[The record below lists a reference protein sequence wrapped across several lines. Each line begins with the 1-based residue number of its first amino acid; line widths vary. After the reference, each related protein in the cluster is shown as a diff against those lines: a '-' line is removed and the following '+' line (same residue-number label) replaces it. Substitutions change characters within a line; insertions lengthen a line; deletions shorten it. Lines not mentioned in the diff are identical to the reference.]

1 MRQDVPNGQS
11 TYESGPLHP
20 PRHQGPKGRYW
31 KEQAM
36 PKHTSKRSRA
46 GSIRKVGED
55 LWEVSCAHGYRD
67 DGSKRVAY
75 RFVRGPESKAEEER
89 IRLVAE
95 MGRNPRLG
103 DPMTLDEYYWGVYSP
118 DRHATTTVANAKTH
132 DSNYR
137 NHIAGQ
143 LGGLDIGSIT
153 YQDVHRWVDGLP
165 PQSAPNYVRTLRSV
179 LAQARYDGVIQDS
192 PMDGRRFRM
201 PKGRDTTP
209 RPVWGAGE
217 VADAL
222 SRPDFRKSQLF
233 GLWCLMCGGG
243 LSRSEA
249 LAIDWEAIRWDSA
262 LGMDGQEHMTAY
274 VSIDAAVTSMDGEKG
289 PKNSRRYRT
298 VPIPSVFADRMWEVR
313 GSGPVCQGER
323 YSKGGNVRT
332 GHRLSPDRVPGKWR
346 SYFEDGGCLHGLP
359 FVWMNRMRATYA
371 TIMQGAGVDST
382 LINAMQGRSSNSEVL
397 YGHYLNP
404 RQDSFERAADAMQ
417 RRVIGG

>member
-1 MRQDVPNGQS
+1 MANHIP
-11 TYESGPLHP
+11 
-20 PRHQGPKGRYW
+20 
-31 KEQAM
+31 
-36 PKHTSKRSRA
+36 KRSRA
-46 GSIRKVGED
+46 GSIGQVGEG
-55 LWEVSCAHGYRD
+55 LWEVSCSLGYRE
-67 DGSKRVAY
+67 DGSRRVAY

-89 IRLVAE
+89 VRLVAE

-103 DPMTLDEYYWGVYSP
+103 DPMTLDEYYWGIYSP

-137 NHIAGQ
+137 NHVADA
-143 LGGLDIGSIT
+143 LGHMDIGSIT
-153 YQDVHRWVDGLP
+153 YQDVRRWVEGLP

-179 LAQARYDGVIQDS
+179 LAQARYDGFIQDS

-209 RPVWGAGE
+209 RPVWGARE
-217 VADAL
+217 VAEAL
-222 SRPDFRKSQLF
+222 GRPDFRRSQLF

-249 LAIDWEAIRWDSA
+249 LAIDWESIRWDEA
-262 LGMDGQEHMTAY
+262 LGMDGRTHRTAY
-274 VSIDAAVTSMDGEKG
+274 VSIDAAVTSMDGVKG

-298 VPIPSVFADRMWEVR
+298 IPVPSVFADRLWEVR

-323 YSKGGNVRT
+323 HTSGGNVPT

-346 SYFEDGGCLHGLP
+346 SYFEEGGCLHGLP
-359 FVWMNRMRATYA
+359 FVWINRMRATNA
-371 TIMQGAGVDST
+371 TLMQGAGVDST

>member
-1 MRQDVPNGQS
+1 MANHIP
-11 TYESGPLHP
+11 
-20 PRHQGPKGRYW
+20 
-31 KEQAM
+31 
-36 PKHTSKRSRA
+36 KRSRA
-46 GSIRKVGED
+46 GSIGQVGEG
-55 LWEVSCAHGYRD
+55 LWEVSCSHGYRE
-67 DGSKRVAY
+67 DGSRRVAY

-95 MGRNPRLG
+95 IGRNPRLG
-103 DPMTLDEYYWGVYSP
+103 DPMTLDEYYWGIYSP

-137 NHIAGQ
+137 NHVADA
-143 LGGLDIGSIT
+143 LGHMDIGSIT
-153 YQDVHRWVDGLP
+153 YQDVRRWVEGLP

-179 LAQARYDGVIQDS
+179 LAQARYDGFIQDS

-209 RPVWGAGE
+209 RPVWGARE
-217 VADAL
+217 VAEAL
-222 SRPDFRKSQLF
+222 GRPDFRRSQLF

-249 LAIDWEAIRWDSA
+249 LAIDWESIRWDEA
-262 LGMDGQEHMTAY
+262 LGMDGRTHRTAY
-274 VSIDAAVTSMDGEKG
+274 VSIDAAVTSMDGVKG

-298 VPIPSVFADRMWEVR
+298 VPVPSVFADRLWEVR

-323 YSKGGNVRT
+323 HTSGGNVPT

-346 SYFEDGGCLHGLP
+346 SYFEEGGCLHGLP
-359 FVWMNRMRATYA
+359 FVWINRMRATNA
-371 TIMQGAGVDST
+371 TLMQGAGVDST

>member
-1 MRQDVPNGQS
+1 
-11 TYESGPLHP
+11 
-20 PRHQGPKGRYW
+20 
-31 KEQAM
+31 
-36 PKHTSKRSRA
+36 
-46 GSIRKVGED
+46 VGEG
-55 LWEVSCAHGYRD
+55 LWEVSCSHGYRE
-67 DGSKRVAY
+67 DGSRRVAY

-103 DPMTLDEYYWGVYSP
+103 DPMTLDEYYWGIYSP

-132 DSNYR
+132 DLNYR
-137 NHIAGQ
+137 NHVADA
-143 LGGLDIGSIT
+143 LGHMDIGSIT
-153 YQDVHRWVDGLP
+153 YQDVRRWVEGLP

-179 LAQARYDGVIQDS
+179 LAQARYDGFIQDS

-209 RPVWGAGE
+209 RPVWGARE
-217 VADAL
+217 VAEAL
-222 SRPDFRKSQLF
+222 GRPDFRRSQLF

-249 LAIDWEAIRWDSA
+249 LAIDWESIRWDEA
-262 LGMDGQEHMTAY
+262 LGMDGRTHRTAY
-274 VSIDAAVTSMDGEKG
+274 VSIDAAVTSMDGVKG

-298 VPIPSVFADRMWEVR
+298 VPVPSVFADRLWEVR

-323 YSKGGNVRT
+323 HTSGGNVPT

-346 SYFEDGGCLHGLP
+346 SYFEEGGCLHGLP
-359 FVWMNRMRATYA
+359 FVWINRMRATNA
-371 TIMQGAGVDST
+371 TLMQGAGVDST

>member
-1 MRQDVPNGQS
+1 MANHIP
-11 TYESGPLHP
+11 
-20 PRHQGPKGRYW
+20 
-31 KEQAM
+31 
-36 PKHTSKRSRA
+36 KRSRA
-46 GSIRKVGED
+46 GSIGQVGEG
-55 LWEVSCAHGYRD
+55 LWEVSCSHGYRE
-67 DGSKRVAY
+67 DGSRRVAY

-103 DPMTLDEYYWGVYSP
+103 DPMTLDEYYWGIYSP

-137 NHIAGQ
+137 NHVADA
-143 LGGLDIGSIT
+143 LGHMDIGSIT
-153 YQDVHRWVDGLP
+153 YQDVRRWVEGLP

-179 LAQARYDGVIQDS
+179 LAQARYDGFIQDS

-209 RPVWGAGE
+209 RPVWGARE
-217 VADAL
+217 VAEAL
-222 SRPDFRKSQLF
+222 GHPDFRRSQLF

-249 LAIDWEAIRWDSA
+249 LAIDWESIRWDEA
-262 LGMDGQEHMTAY
+262 LGMDGRTHRTAY
-274 VSIDAAVTSMDGEKG
+274 VSIDAAVTSMDDVKG

-298 VPIPSVFADRMWEVR
+298 VPVPSVFADRLWEVR

-323 YSKGGNVRT
+323 HTSGGNVPT

-346 SYFEDGGCLHGLP
+346 SYFEEGGCLHGLP
-359 FVWMNRMRATYA
+359 FVWINRMRATNA
-371 TIMQGAGVDST
+371 TLMQGAGVDST

-417 RRVIGG
+417 RRIIGG

>member
-1 MRQDVPNGQS
+1 MANHIP
-11 TYESGPLHP
+11 
-20 PRHQGPKGRYW
+20 
-31 KEQAM
+31 
-36 PKHTSKRSRA
+36 KRSRA
-46 GSIRKVGED
+46 GSIGQVGEG
-55 LWEVSCAHGYRD
+55 LWEVSCSHGYRE
-67 DGSKRVAY
+67 DGSRRVAY

-103 DPMTLDEYYWGVYSP
+103 DPMTLDEYYWGIYSP

-132 DSNYR
+132 DLNYR
-137 NHIAGQ
+137 NHVADA
-143 LGGLDIGSIT
+143 LGHMDIGSIT
-153 YQDVHRWVDGLP
+153 YQDVRRWVEGLP

-179 LAQARYDGVIQDS
+179 LAQARYDGFIQDS

-209 RPVWGAGE
+209 RPVWGARE
-217 VADAL
+217 VAEAL
-222 SRPDFRKSQLF
+222 GRPDFRRSQLF

-249 LAIDWEAIRWDSA
+249 LAIDWESIRWDEA
-262 LGMDGQEHMTAY
+262 LGMDGRTHRTAY
-274 VSIDAAVTSMDGEKG
+274 VSIDAAVTSMDGVKG

-298 VPIPSVFADRMWEVR
+298 VPVPSVFADRLWEVR

-323 YSKGGNVRT
+323 HTSGGNVPT

-346 SYFEDGGCLHGLP
+346 SYFEEGGCLHGLP
-359 FVWMNRMRATYA
+359 FVWINRMRATNA
-371 TIMQGAGVDST
+371 TLMQGAGVDST

>member
-1 MRQDVPNGQS
+1 MANHIP
-11 TYESGPLHP
+11 
-20 PRHQGPKGRYW
+20 
-31 KEQAM
+31 
-36 PKHTSKRSRA
+36 KRSRA
-46 GSIRKVGED
+46 GSIGQVGEG
-55 LWEVSCAHGYRD
+55 LWEVSCSHGYRE
-67 DGSKRVAY
+67 DGSRRVAY

-103 DPMTLDEYYWGVYSP
+103 DPMTLDEYYWGIYSP

-137 NHIAGQ
+137 NHVADA
-143 LGGLDIGSIT
+143 LGHMDIGSIT
-153 YQDVHRWVDGLP
+153 YQDVRRWVEGLP

-179 LAQARYDGVIQDS
+179 LAQARYDGFIQDS

-209 RPVWGAGE
+209 RPVWGARE
-217 VADAL
+217 VAEAL
-222 SRPDFRKSQLF
+222 GRPDFRRSQLF

-249 LAIDWEAIRWDSA
+249 LAIDWESIRWDEA
-262 LGMDGQEHMTAY
+262 LGMDGHTHRTAY
-274 VSIDAAVTSMDGEKG
+274 VSIDAAVTSMDGVKG

-298 VPIPSVFADRMWEVR
+298 VPVPSVFADRLWEVR

-323 YSKGGNVRT
+323 HTSGGNVPT

-346 SYFEDGGCLHGLP
+346 SYFEEGGCLHGLP
-359 FVWMNRMRATYA
+359 FVWINRMRATNA
-371 TIMQGAGVDST
+371 TLMQGAGGDLT

>member
-1 MRQDVPNGQS
+1 MANHIP
-11 TYESGPLHP
+11 
-20 PRHQGPKGRYW
+20 
-31 KEQAM
+31 
-36 PKHTSKRSRA
+36 KRSRA
-46 GSIRKVGED
+46 GSIGQVGEG
-55 LWEVSCAHGYRD
+55 LWEVSCSHGYRE
-67 DGSKRVAY
+67 DGSRRVAY

-103 DPMTLDEYYWGVYSP
+103 DPMTLDEYYWGIYSP

-137 NHIAGQ
+137 NHVADA
-143 LGGLDIGSIT
+143 LDHMDIGSIT
-153 YQDVHRWVDGLP
+153 YQDVRRWVEGLP

-179 LAQARYDGVIQDS
+179 LAQARYDGFIQDS

-209 RPVWGAGE
+209 RPVWGARE
-217 VADAL
+217 VAEAL
-222 SRPDFRKSQLF
+222 GRPDFRRSQLF

-249 LAIDWEAIRWDSA
+249 LAIDWESIRWDEA
-262 LGMDGQEHMTAY
+262 LGMDGRTHRTAY
-274 VSIDAAVTSMDGEKG
+274 VSIDAAVTSMDGVKG

-298 VPIPSVFADRMWEVR
+298 VPVPSVFADRLWEVR

-323 YSKGGNVRT
+323 HTSGGNVPT

-346 SYFEDGGCLHGLP
+346 SYFEEGGCLHGLP
-359 FVWMNRMRATYA
+359 FVWINRMRATNA
-371 TIMQGAGVDST
+371 TLMQGAGVDST

>member
-1 MRQDVPNGQS
+1 MANHIP
-11 TYESGPLHP
+11 
-20 PRHQGPKGRYW
+20 
-31 KEQAM
+31 
-36 PKHTSKRSRA
+36 KRSRA
-46 GSIRKVGED
+46 GSIGQVGEG
-55 LWEVSCAHGYRD
+55 LWEVSCSHGYRE
-67 DGSKRVAY
+67 DGSRRVAY

-103 DPMTLDEYYWGVYSP
+103 DPMTLDEYYWGIYSP

-137 NHIAGQ
+137 NHVADA
-143 LGGLDIGSIT
+143 LGHMDIGSIT
-153 YQDVHRWVDGLP
+153 YQDVRRWVEGLP

-179 LAQARYDGVIQDS
+179 LAQARYDGFIQDS

-209 RPVWGAGE
+209 RPVWGARE
-217 VADAL
+217 VAEAL
-222 SRPDFRKSQLF
+222 GRPDFRRSQLF

-249 LAIDWEAIRWDSA
+249 LAIDWESIRWDEA
-262 LGMDGQEHMTAY
+262 LGMDGRTHRTAY
-274 VSIDAAVTSMDGEKG
+274 VSIDAAVTPMDGVKG

-298 VPIPSVFADRMWEVR
+298 VPVPSVFADRLWEVR

-323 YSKGGNVRT
+323 HTSGGNVPT

-346 SYFEDGGCLHGLP
+346 SYFEEGGCLHGLP
-359 FVWMNRMRATYA
+359 FVWTNGMRATNA
-371 TIMQGAGVDST
+371 TLMQGAGVDST

>member
-1 MRQDVPNGQS
+1 MD
-11 TYESGPLHP
+11 
-20 PRHQGPKGRYW
+20 GRPYRDGAPASA
-31 KEQAM
+31 KTPGAHGYCMEGAAM
-36 PKHTSKRSRA
+36 DNSRPKRSRA
-46 GSIRKVGED
+46 GSIRKVGD
-55 LWEVSCAHGYRD
+55 GLWEVSCAHGYRD

-137 NHIAGQ
+137 NHIAPQ
-143 LGGLDIGSIT
+143 LGSIDIGSIT
-153 YQDVHRWVDGLP
+153 YQDVRRWVGGLP

-209 RPVWGAGE
+209 RPVWGAAE

-222 SRPDFRKSQLF
+222 ARPDFRRSQLF

-249 LAIDWEAIRWDSA
+249 LAIDWDAIRWESA
-262 LGMDGQEHMTAY
+262 LGMDGQEHMTAF
-274 VSIDAAVTSMDGEKG
+274 VSIASAVTSEDGLKG
-289 PKNSRRYRT
+289 PKNSRRYRS
-298 VPIPSVFADRMWEVR
+298 VPIPPVFADRLYAAR
-313 GSGPVCQGER
+313 GRGPVCQ
-323 YSKGGNVRT
+323 SVRHTKDGPVPT
-332 GHRLSPDRVPGKWR
+332 GRRLTPDRVPGKWR

-359 FVWMNRMRATYA
+359 FVWINRMRATYA
-371 TIMQGAGVDST
+371 TLMQGAGVDST

-404 RQDSFERAADAMQ
+404 RQDSFERAANAMQ